1 MKNKRIVSVIL
12 IITLLVSLSIPSQ
25 SVSAKSKLLCKDKN
39 IEIYFKQVKKGK
51 IYLTYKNKSSK
62 DLDVD
67 ITFMKINGKSYYND
81 WINEKTVVSKETRN
95 VKVVV
100 YDEDGN
106 EINYKFKKGK
116 ISGQFK
122 YSSDD
127 GKIYGKKLNFKN
139 KNVG

>member
-25 SVSAKSKLLCKDKN
+25 NVSAKSKLLCKDKN

-81 WINEKTVVSKETRN
+81 WLYEKTVVSKETRN

-127 GKIYGKKLNFKN
+127 GKIYGKKIKF
-139 KNVG
+139 

>member
-81 WINEKTVVSKETRN
+81 WLYEKTVVSKESRD

-106 EINYKFKKGK
+106 EINYKFNKGK

-127 GKIYGKKLNFKN
+127 GKIYGKKIKF
-139 KNVG
+139 